1 LAGQVLAPLR
11 HARLSW
17 QCPFTGA
24 ERKSPWSGQ
33 RDANDPFET
42 LVFRPRPHRSGGIQ
56 SIIRRYARALGDTL
70 YQHSIARQMLAE
82 PGQHVGVKLVTTE
95 VVHRLVAD
103 AVVEDVRHV
112 SHAVLPIA
120 VD

>member
-1 LAGQVLAPLR
+1 MAARLAEVRLAGY
-11 HARLSW
+11 
-17 QCPFTGA
+17 
-24 ERKSPWSGQ
+24 SG
-33 RDANDPFET
+33 RDLLTMSSSRFDPFET
-42 LVFRPRPHRSGGIQ
+42 LVFRPRPRRSGGIQ
-56 SIIRRYARALGDTL
+56 SIIRRHARALGDTL

-112 SHAVLPIA
+112 PHAVLPIA